1 MAAIGAPRFFRSAA
15 EWRKWLEKNHPT
27 ASEMVVGFHK
37 AKSGEKG
44 ISYNEALDEALA
56 FGWID
61 AVRKGGDVT
70 WSIRFTPRKPKS
82 IWSAVNLKRVA
93 ELTAA
98 GRMHPAGVAVH
109 AGRDPAQQ
117 KKYSFENRGIAF
129 DTASAKALRADRT
142 AWENFRKMPPSYRL
156 AATWFVM
163 SAGRPETKARRLG
176 ALIDDSAS
184 GRKLKHLR
192 RPGQKS

>member
-1 MAAIGAPRFFRSAA
+1 MAAVDAPRFFRSSA
-15 EWRKWLEKNHPT
+15 EWRRWLEKNHAT
-27 ASEMVVGFHK
+27 ASAQAVGFY
-37 AKSGEKG
+37 KSGAEKKG
-44 ISYNEALDEALA
+44 VTYKEALDDALA

-61 AVRKGGDVT
+61 AVRKGGDAT

-93 ELTAA
+93 ELAAA
-98 GRMHPAGVAVH
+98 GRMHAAGIAAH

-117 KKYSFENRGIAF
+117 KKYSFENRDIAF
-129 DTASAKALRADRT
+129 DAASAKALHSDRI

-163 SAGRPETKARRLG
+163 SASRPETKARRLG
-176 ALIDDSAS
+176 ALIADSAA
-184 GRKLKHLR
+184 GRRLKHLR
-192 RPGQKS
+192 RPGQKT